1 VIFFQKEYLLK
12 KQNILSLIFVSLML
26 TSCGLLVDDEPG
38 TANSESTPETT
49 VETKLPEMKND
60 AISSTDDLFKESAGK
75 EPASATPSEVAP
87 EVAKTDA
94 PSNITITPE
103 AVPSKPIVIEEPK
116 PVIIEEKIAEMPIEQ
131 PANKLQTYRVQ
142 KGETLMQIAFK
153 IYGDI
158 SKWKDLK
165 HMNGDKL
172 SSNHALA
179 KNMQLKYM
187 APATQFV
194 WRPQGS
200 PYLIKTGETLGSIST
215 SVYQTP
221 RNWKKIWENNKPL
234 IKNPNIIYAGFTL
247 YYKSP
252 AELSSVKIKS
262 KVKSQPTSEKDNSV
276 EINNI
281 DEEINNIQSAT
292 EKETIDIS
300 PLAE

>member
-1 VIFFQKEYLLK
+1 
-12 KQNILSLIFVSLML
+12 M
-26 TSCGLLVDDEPG
+26 TSCGLLTDDEGATSGSDASP
-38 TANSESTPETT
+38 EST
-49 VETKLPEMKND
+49 VEAKLPEMK
-60 AISSTDDLFKESAGK
+60 SEVTSTESPSTTDDLFKESAGK
-75 EPASATPSEVAP
+75 EPASATPSEVVQ
-87 EVAKTDA
+87 EVAKTDG

-103 AVPSKPIVIEEPK
+103 ATPEKPIVIEEPK
-116 PVIIEEKIAEMPIEQ
+116 PLIQEAKVAEMPVEQ
-131 PANKLQTYRVQ
+131 PANNVQIYKVQ

-172 SSNHALA
+172 SSNRAIA

-187 APATQFV
+187 APAAQFV

-200 PYLIKTGETLGSIST
+200 PYLIKTGETLGSISN

-221 RNWKKIWENNKPL
+221 RKWKKIWENNKPL

-252 AELSSVKIKS
+252 AELSSLQIKT
-262 KVKSQPTSEKDNSV
+262 KTKTQAEPEKEINAV